1 MTCAGWNRPLPEM
14 TTHGVPACFMARK
27 CGDAGRGDAGR
38 GDGGASGGPRRA
50 RGKGASYLRGFF
62 AAVPPCKASLMPMR
76 TPLTIA
82 V

>member
-1 MTCAGWNRPLPEM
+1 MTRAGWNRPRPEM
-14 TTHGVPACFMARK
+14 TTRRVPGCFMTRK
-27 CGDAGRGDAGR
+27 CGDAGRGD
-38 GDGGASGGPRRA
+38 GGAPGGPRRA

-62 AAVPPCKASLMPMR
+62 AAVPPCKASLMPMS